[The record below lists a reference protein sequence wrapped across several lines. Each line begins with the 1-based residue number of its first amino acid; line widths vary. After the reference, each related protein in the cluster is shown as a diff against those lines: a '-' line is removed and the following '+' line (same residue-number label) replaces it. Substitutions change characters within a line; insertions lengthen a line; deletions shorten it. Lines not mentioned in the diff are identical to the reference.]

1 MPRSEILPETTPDSG
16 VQAQPPEH
24 VTPADIE
31 LNPALHTHGKLL
43 FSIDKPALHVQLF
56 LWMLS
61 SSELERA
68 GHTSHAMPPTADEYF
83 PL

>member
-1 MPRSEILPETTPDSG
+1 MLPDTTPDRG

-24 VTPADIE
+24 VTRADIE

-43 FSIDKPALHVQLF
+43 LSLDKPALHVQLF

-61 SSELERA
+61 FGELERS
-68 GHTSHAMPPTADEYF
+68 GHASHAMPPAADEYV